1 MATDS
6 NISGAMK
13 TLSSWEAQ
21 RDELLALQSIYCEE
35 GECEIIAPAN
45 LSFEN
50 LATAEPND
58 FASPDYGGV
67 VIRVIVH
74 LQVEQATVPQGLC
87 LSIVFHL
94 GAGYPEEPPAVIEIS
109 SKDLPGHVTECI
121 HKRLTIFIST
131 LQPEPCLFEALERLK
146 EEVVD
151 LVTQDT
157 SLLSTPTL
165 AVKERDS
172 YYSDGDSVN
181 QPVIKGHIMATA
193 KGRADKCDQTSKRAG
208 AKQTALG
215 GTPGVHVC
223 IAKLDHM
230 RNEQKYLKFLNS
242 WAKELTLYGK
252 ILHTGPHSI
261 YVVII
266 GVNDSEGASVS
277 EFLKRWR
284 TQNVD
289 VDSQGRP
296 CKERLLSVLCQ
307 QQLSDCP
314 SGTLGST
321 PLGPTV
327 R

>member
-1 MATDS
+1 MATKS
-6 NISGAMK
+6 NFSGAMK

-35 GECEIIAPAN
+35 GECEVIAPSN

-58 FASPDYGGV
+58 FTSPNYGGIVIKV
-67 VIRVIVH
+67 VIH
-74 LQVEQATVPQGLC
+74 LQIERATVPQGLC

-94 GAGYPEEPPAVIEIS
+94 GSGYPKEEPPTVNEIS
-109 SKDLPGHVTECI
+109 SEHLPSHVTDCI
-121 HKRLTIFIST
+121 HKRLTSFISS

-151 LVTQDT
+151 LVAQDPA
-157 SLLSTPTL
+157 LLSTPTL

-172 YYSDGDSVN
+172 YTPDSDLVN
-181 QPVIKGHIMATA
+181 QPMIKDHNIMATA
-193 KGRADKCDQTSKRAG
+193 KVQADKRDHTSKGAG
-208 AKQTALG
+208 AKQMALG

-230 RNEQKYLKFLNS
+230 RNEQKYLKLLNS

-261 YVVII
+261 YVVIV
-266 GVNDSEGASVS
+266 GVNNSGGTSVS

-307 QQLSDCP
+307 RQLSGCP
-314 SGTLGST
+314 SDTL
-321 PLGPTV
+321 LGPTI